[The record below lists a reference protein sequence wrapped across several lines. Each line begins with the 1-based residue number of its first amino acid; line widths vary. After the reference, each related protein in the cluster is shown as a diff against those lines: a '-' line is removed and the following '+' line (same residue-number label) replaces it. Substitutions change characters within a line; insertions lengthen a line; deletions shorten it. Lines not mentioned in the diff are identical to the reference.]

1 MEKNKILEKKD
12 FCSHTEEV
20 EVDSGKNYFFVKTEK
35 RQKIKKRWH
44 FF

>member
-1 MEKNKILEKKD
+1 M
-12 FCSHTEEV
+12 EEV

-35 RQKIKKRWH
+35 RQKIKKRRH